1 MQTWEAGMGSRN
13 LGRALVIIGIAA
25 IVLSMGWW
33 AYHYNEVVRALSPK
47 PALTHPMRC
56 LLWTADVCSQ
66 AQAAAAKAKLAPKS
80 IPYNPLVLWGSF
92 VILLLGLIAVWR
104 SASTQPYPVTPP
116 GEPKLF
122 IPKLEPFYA
131 WVRDLS
137 WLVVRVAAGGALLA
151 VGIDKVFNRDI
162 NVFATGS
169 LARRGIEPAMPLAY
183 FTYFIE
189 SVGALMIILGLF
201 TRFFGAALAI
211 QFFII
216 TFVAQFATGF
226 LPARGWGIFLMWGL
240 IFFAIALRGGGPYSL
255 DRAIGREL

>member
-1 MQTWEAGMGSRN
+1 MGTRK
-13 LGRALVIIGIAA
+13 LGRALVMLGIAA

-33 AYHYNEVVRALSPK
+33 ATHYNGVIRTLSPK

-66 AQAAAAKAKLAPKS
+66 AQAAAAAKAKTPSK
-80 IPYNPLVLWGSF
+80 IPAYNPLALWGSLAVLVF
-92 VILLLGLIAVWR
+92 GLVTVWR
-104 SASTQPYPVTPP
+104 SRSPQPYPVTPP
-116 GEPKLF
+116 GEPRLF

-137 WLVVRVAAGGALLA
+137 WPLIRIAAGGALLA
-151 VGIDKVFNRDI
+151 VGIDKVLNRDI

-189 SVGALMIILGLF
+189 SVGALMIVLGLF

-226 LPARGWGIFLMWGL
+226 LPARGWGIFMMWGL

-255 DRAIGREL
+255 DRALGREL

>member
-1 MQTWEAGMGSRN
+1 MTRN
-13 LGRALVIIGIAA
+13 LGRTIVILGLAA
-25 IVLSMGWW
+25 IVLSVSWW
-33 AYHYNEVVRALSPK
+33 AAYYNAIIRVLGPK

-56 LLWTADVCSQ
+56 LLWTSEVCMQ
-66 AQAAAAKAKLAPKS
+66 PQAAAKVPGFLHAYTPLA
-80 IPYNPLVLWGSF
+80 IWAAVA
-92 VILLLGLIAVWR
+92 VLLLGLVIVFR
-104 SASTQPYPVTPP
+104 SAAPGPYPQTPP
-116 GEPKLF
+116 GEPRLL

-137 WLVVRVAAGGALLA
+137 WLLVRVATGGALLA
-151 VGIDKVFNRDI
+151 VGIDKVLNRDI

-183 FTYFIE
+183 FTYFVE

-216 TFVAQFATGF
+216 TFVAQFSTGF
-226 LPARGWGIFLMWGL
+226 LPARGWGIFMMWGL
-240 IFFAIALRGGGPYSL
+240 LFFAIALRGGGPYSL
-255 DRAIGREL
+255 DRALGREL